1 MDTHSHVGGFGSEIP
16 LPPQCRN
23 PCAQNGAIFE
33 ENFLP
38 CLNLIFFIEY
48 SIAHRK
54 FSAIFIYYFHR
65 YSTFRC
71 TTLTEYFLQS

>member
-1 MDTHSHVGGFGSEIP
+1 MDTHSQEGVFGSGIP
-16 LPPQCRN
+16 SSPLCRK
-23 PCAQNGAIFE
+23 PCAQNSAILE

-38 CLNLIFFIEY
+38 CLNLICFIEY

-54 FSAIFIYYFHR
+54 FSAIFIYYFHK

-71 TTLTEYFLQS
+71 TTLTEYFRQS